1 MANEKT
7 YDAPKPAPLPSTPVP
22 LTDKE
27 RAEKE
32 ARQTKPVPTPTLPK
46 TPREALEWERTHS
59 KHPPVFVEANLPG
72 DFDEPFKVAEP
83 RELTPA
89 EQEVKKQ
96 KDELVK
102 QISEIL
108 GKFDH
113 RESNIPA
120 NHEYWALVA
129 KFRAL

>member
-1 MANEKT
+1 MATEKT
-7 YDAPKPAPLPSTPVP
+7 YGPEKPATLPVVP
-22 LTDKE
+22 PTDKE
-27 RAEKE
+27 RAEQL
-32 ARQTKPVPTPTLPK
+32 ARQKDPVPTPTGLPK
-46 TPREALEWERTHS
+46 TPREALERERLL
-59 KHPPVFVEANLPG
+59 HPVVAVAAHLPT

-89 EQEVKKQ
+89 EQETKKQ

>member
-7 YDAPKPAPLPSTPVP
+7 YGPEPV
-22 LTDKE
+22 K
-27 RAEKE
+27 
-32 ARQTKPVPTPTLPK
+32 TKDVPTPTPAALPR
-46 TPREALEWERTHS
+46 TPREALERERAHS
-59 KHPPVFVEANLPG
+59 KHPPVFVEASLPG

-120 NHEYWALVA
+120 NHEYWGLVA
-129 KFRAL
+129 KYRAL